1 MKIQFTNG
9 YQPDFDQISRI
20 MQYLLTQYGKLKIPR
35 KDIMSAVGL
44 SNRKIENL
52 TSIMTGFGLVNPR
65 ILTLTDFGKTI
76 LEKDP
81 YFERIETLW
90 IIHYIVSSNAE
101 WIVWYRIVND
111 VFPSQD
117 RFEVDFVSKQYFADL
132 IPHISEKTYENKLP
146 TEISAVFGAY
156 TRTNLSKLNII
167 QESNKGVFIKTK
179 PIDVPVL
186 SLLFCILF
194 FKESKFPGS
203 SAITIKNI
211 CQKEISPGLVFNLP
225 EYKIRQDLE
234 NLHNSELIRLEI
246 FGNLDQVRFSDSLS
260 QEFVLNRIYRI

>member
-20 MQYLLTQYGKLKIPR
+20 MQYLLTQEGKSKISR
-35 KDIMSAVGL
+35 KDIMSAIGL

-65 ILTLTDFGKTI
+65 VSTLTDFGKTI

-81 YFERIETLW
+81 YFEKIETLW
-90 IIHYIVSSNAE
+90 IIHYIVASNPE
-101 WIVWYRIVND
+101 WIIWYRIVNN
-111 VFPSQD
+111 VFPAQD
-117 RFEVDFVSKQYFADL
+117 RFEVDFVSKQYLSDL
-132 IPHISEKTYENKLP
+132 APYISEKTFENKLP

-156 TRTNLSKLNII
+156 TRTNLSKLKII
-167 QESNKGVFIKTK
+167 QELNKGVFIKTK
-179 PIDVPVL
+179 PIDIPIL
-186 SLLFCILF
+186 SLLFCIFLF
-194 FKESKFPGS
+194 RESKFSGS
-203 SAITIKNI
+203 SALTIKDI
-211 CQKEISPGLVFNLP
+211 CQHENSPGLVFNLP
-225 EYKIRQDLE
+225 EYKIREDLE

-260 QEFVLNRIYRI
+260 QEFI